1 MFGPDGAFLNTMLS
15 LMRWLPVYPMFDR
28 DETRLQPAFVYDV
41 AEAIPA
47 VLQRPGND
55 RGSEF
60 WARGVRRPGVPVA
73 RACCRTIK
81 PDLSSVKV
89 ASCPRNHY

>member
-47 VLQRPGND
+47 VLQRPETIGD
-55 RGSEF
+55 QSSGPAVSAVLEYLSRALVAGQSS
-60 WARGVRRPGVPVA
+60 RTSVR
-73 RACCRTIK
+73 
-81 PDLSSVKV
+81 
-89 ASCPRNHY
+89 